1 MTGGPPWTDDARW
14 ITIRAVVSLV
24 LAWPLAGALM
34 LGSVAAGGPAHG
46 RSLEVA
52 DVAPGAAAAVEPGA
66 SPGCAD
72 GDRLLR
78 GVSRRLGR
86 DAATAAADAGVA
98 FAVDDSG
105 PPTSPAI
112 EVTFSDRAGRPLG
125 RRLFGLAGSSC
136 PAALDAAA
144 VAVTLFL
151 QDRAAERDDAGAPQE
166 DAAEAPAAAPVVPSL
181 PVRQPPATLAA
192 RPADSAGAGRRSPWS
207 VGARGGCRVDGGDV
221 PWGTWG
227 VEATVR
233 VRHDGWPE
241 LFAGATF
248 WPQQRFLAA
257 GVDLSWTRAG
267 ARAGLCPLQFGWE
280 SRALAMCAAVA
291 GGRLSVT
298 TGDLTPSYRQDRWTA
313 GADAALGMIQRL
325 HGSWVIGL
333 EARLVVPFLRN
344 RVDLAEG
351 DGTTRDLFRATLVG
365 AAGTLSLGYS
375 PGSFPGE

>member
-1 MTGGPPWTDDARW
+1 MRRGKSNSRAHRVQPVTSGFHAFALAQSAQLEVGANAQSVQPCAVTPMTGPRWSYAWGPINSAAPGPFSRPPAMTDGPPWTDDARW

-66 SPGCAD
+66 APGCAD
-72 GDRLLR
+72 GDGLLR

-151 QDRAAERDDAGAPQE
+151 QDRAAER
-166 DAAEAPAAAPVVPSL
+166 
-181 PVRQPPATLAA
+181 
-192 RPADSAGAGRRSPWS
+192 
-207 VGARGGCRVDGGDV
+207 
-221 PWGTWG
+221 
-227 VEATVR
+227 
-233 VRHDGWPE
+233 
-241 LFAGATF
+241 
-248 WPQQRFLAA
+248 
-257 GVDLSWTRAG
+257 
-267 ARAGLCPLQFGWE
+267 
-280 SRALAMCAAVA
+280 
-291 GGRLSVT
+291 
-298 TGDLTPSYRQDRWTA
+298 
-313 GADAALGMIQRL
+313 
-325 HGSWVIGL
+325 
-333 EARLVVPFLRN
+333 
-344 RVDLAEG
+344 
-351 DGTTRDLFRATLVG
+351 
-365 AAGTLSLGYS
+365 
-375 PGSFPGE
+375 